1 MLVYVNDCIFFH
13 KEESVINDA
22 ISSLKNPTE
31 KGLSSFN
38 LGVEE
43 DYVGFL
49 GIEIKR
55 YPDGTVKLIQTGLI
69 DRFIAAVELV
79 GHENTSSIRTS

>member
-13 KEESVINDA
+13 KEESVIGDA

-31 KGLSSFN
+31 KVLSSFD

-43 DYVGFL
+43 DYAGFL
-49 GIEIKR
+49 GFDLKR
-55 YPDGTVKLIQTGLI
+55 YPDGTIKLIQTSLM
-69 DRFIAAVELV
+69 DRFLEAVEV
-79 GHENTSSIRTS
+79 GHKNANP